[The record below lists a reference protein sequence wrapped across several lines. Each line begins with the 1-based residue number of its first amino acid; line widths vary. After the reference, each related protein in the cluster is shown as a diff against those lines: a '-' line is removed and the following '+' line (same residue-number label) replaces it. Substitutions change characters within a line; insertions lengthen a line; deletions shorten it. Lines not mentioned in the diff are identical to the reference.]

1 MKKKELVDVVAKKSN
16 LSTKEVAV
24 VVDSLF
30 ESITEAINTDD
41 KVDIK
46 GFGTFNMN
54 HRAARKGR
62 NPMTGEE
69 IQIKASKVPAFKPSK
84 ALKEYCNN

>member
-46 GFGTFNMN
+46 GFGSFNMN

-62 NPMTGEE
+62 NPITGEE

-84 ALKEYCNN
+84 ALKDYCNK